1 MLWGHSPF
9 THWFG
14 VEWTNFFNFRSH
26 LKCLQD
32 KKKFLCLSF
41 ISQGSKSWHW
51 QQKPT
56 LFHNDF
62 SALWVILRV
71 KTQNLA
77 SRFKVTRSIGIF
89 SLCKSDK
96 ENMVGVV
103 VATFA
108 FQQSSMGSIQD
119 SGTWQGGLMLLIWY
133 YQSSQRASYFQNR
146 FSLSSKFNTCCNTQF

>member
-1 MLWGHSPF
+1 MISTRQTANREKVNWKRVQSWPKALGTQPF
-9 THWFG
+9 HTLVWCRMNKFL
-14 VEWTNFFNFRSH
+14 NFRSH
-26 LKCLQD
+26 LKSSQD
-32 KKKFLCLSF
+32 KKKFFVFLSF
-41 ISQGSKSWHW
+41 LRVQSLSIGK

-77 SRFKVTRSIGIF
+77 SRFKVTRSIDII

-96 ENMVGVV
+96 ENMIGVV

-108 FQQSSMGSIQD
+108 LQQSSMDSIQD
-119 SGTWQGGLMLLIWY
+119 SGT
-133 YQSSQRASYFQNR
+133 
-146 FSLSSKFNTCCNTQF
+146 